1 MHAWVWLFWRHRF
14 SVYLK
19 ITKISL
25 KNAHFSVFGP
35 ISVGFS
41 PISVVFF
48 FKIIIWTIS
57 DIMVTFFF
65 RSGNPVIPQFRKM
78 YPKISFLTFSVKKL
92 PISFVLLIQNSSD
105 NTKNVVFTLF
115 DHAYNKFKRN
125 RCIRRLSTDI
135 ANLFF
140 WANTLNRAQSGCEPP
155 WVLRGSGSS

>member
-1 MHAWVWLFWRHRF
+1 MVIFFWSGISVTPQFRKMYLKIQFLDRFSFKSCRFSLVILLKNLHNNDVRGWIWLFWRHRF

-65 RSGNPVIPQFRKM
+65 PSGNPVIPQFRKM

-92 PISFVLLIQNSSD
+92 PISFVLLI
-105 NTKNVVFTLF
+105 
-115 DHAYNKFKRN
+115 
-125 RCIRRLSTDI
+125 
-135 ANLFF
+135 
-140 WANTLNRAQSGCEPP
+140 
-155 WVLRGSGSS
+155 